1 MMIGLALQ
9 NLQVFAHPEIDHTIQ
24 EKYADA
30 EEDHEGDL
38 DDPQK
43 VLERQLKRIRNGEA
57 VERLQVP
64 LSETA
69 RREKR

>member
-24 EKYADA
+24 QKYADA
-30 EEDHEGDL
+30 AEENDEGDPN
-38 DDPQK
+38 DPQK
-43 VLERQLKRIRNGEA
+43 MLAGQLKRIRDGEE

-64 LSETA
+64 LSE
-69 RREKR
+69 K